1 MGLFKSKEE
10 RRIEREMKIRQ
21 GVRAI
26 EKSIRQQEK
35 FSEDF
40 IKNARHAQQIGD
52 QGQYQFIRSA
62 LKKTAAVKKMLERQ
76 LLSIKNAMLIQ
87 QQAAASAQFAESMNL
102 MAKEIGRTFGEMDLT
117 KTQAEWEKAVA
128 QAGSIEERMEIF
140 LDSMEQSAIAG
151 SGTTAKEELVS
162 DDEIDRMIQA
172 DVLAAEKTELG
183 KLDELESEIAK
194 ELGATKQTD
203 YRQCAPGVIGRVLSH
218 ELRAQKYRRVRPHVW
233 RHSVCRSGVCMVAL
247 RASRLR
253 RGR

>member
-21 GVRAI
+21 GLRAI

-76 LLSIKNAMLIQ
+76 LLAIKNAMLIQ
-87 QQAAASAQFAESMNL
+87 QQAAASQQFAESMTL
-102 MAKEIGRTFGEMDLT
+102 MAQEIGRVFGEMDLT
-117 KTQAEWEKAVA
+117 KTQAQWEKAVA

-140 LDSMEQSAIAG
+140 LDSMEQSAISG
-151 SGTTAKEELVS
+151 SGEPASAGGELVS

-183 KLDELESEIAK
+183 KLDQLESEIAK
-194 ELGATKQTD
+194 ELGATKQKD
-203 YRQCAPGVIGRVLSH
+203 
-218 ELRAQKYRRVRPHVW
+218 
-233 RHSVCRSGVCMVAL
+233 
-247 RASRLR
+247 
-253 RGR
+253 

>member
-76 LLSIKNAMLIQ
+76 LLAIKNAMLIQ
-87 QQAAASAQFAESMNL
+87 QQAAASQEFASSMNI
-102 MAKEIGRTFGEMDLT
+102 MAQEIGRVFGEMDLT
-117 KTQAEWEKAVA
+117 RTQAQWEKAVA
-128 QAGSIEERMEIF
+128 QASSMEERMEVF
-140 LDSMEQSAIAG
+140 LDSMESSASSAA
-151 SGTTAKEELVS
+151 SSTTSKELV
-162 DDEIDRMIQA
+162 
-172 DVLAAEKTELG
+172 
-183 KLDELESEIAK
+183 
-194 ELGATKQTD
+194 
-203 YRQCAPGVIGRVLSH
+203 
-218 ELRAQKYRRVRPHVW
+218 
-233 RHSVCRSGVCMVAL
+233 
-247 RASRLR
+247 
-253 RGR
+253 